1 MEIKISWKKASFG
14 SILSLLTRSFFK
26 TLLEDEGT
34 MENAP
39 AGLVKK
45 RQGYATEP
53 LRQFILFFTPLRTI
67 QILGFI
73 LVFVL
78 ALSFSGARIFRS
90 FDDRFYDQFLKY
102 QPAPKVDPAV
112 VYIGIDRN
120 SLQSIRPFPWP
131 KRYYAAITR
140 ILREW
145 GAKAIVFNL
154 FFTQAADTPE
164 DDQALLEEFKK
175 TPNFYLPVSFES
187 EGFKNYYY
195 VNQSSQV
202 YSAAAHGIGH
212 INYSQDPDNV
222 IRRVYPFVKFN
233 KELVPHLGI
242 RVAYDYLGKPVPS
255 MQQCD
260 FPRDDQNNLLIHWA
274 KRWNASSGYYP
285 FVDVLNSYALASKGK
300 TTPITEKDFKGKICL
315 IGMTASDYK
324 TTPLD
329 SASPGIGALG
339 NIINTLLTGQFI
351 RVVPPRVF
359 AGILFLI
366 AFLSGLVLIP
376 FRSVFSTLSALVIAG
391 LWILVSFAFFS
402 WAGIWTGV
410 AVPLFLVLAYFLIS
424 FAVMKAQE
432 YKERIYFLSL
442 AVRDELTGLF
452 VMRYVNTFLSQAL
465 NFSRTFRKPFAVLLL
480 DIDNF
485 KKFNDEHGSRLADTV
500 LKRIASV
507 ILDSI
512 RTKGRAMPDIA
523 GRYGEDVFIVLL
535 VGYNLATATFGVAER
550 IRKTIERTT
559 FPVGDKNLS
568 VSVSIGV
575 SVLNLDEKNPQKV
588 VERAQEALLKAKAE
602 GKNRTCIL
610 ND

>member
-1 MEIKISWKKASFG
+1 MEK
-14 SILSLLTRSFFK
+14 
-26 TLLEDEGT
+26 
-34 MENAP
+34 AP
-39 AGLVKK
+39 AGLVRK

-53 LRQFILFFTPLRTI
+53 LRQVILFFTPLRTI

-73 LVFVL
+73 LILVVL
-78 ALSFSGARIFRS
+78 LNFSGARIFRS
-90 FDDRFYDQFLKY
+90 LDNYFYDQFLKY
-102 QPAPKVDPAV
+102 QPTPKVDPAV

-131 KRYYAAITR
+131 NRYYAAITR

-154 FFTQAADTPE
+154 FFTQGTDAPE

-175 TPNFYLPVSFES
+175 TEDLYLPISFES

-195 VNQSSQV
+195 VNQSSQI
-202 YSAAAHGIGH
+202 YSERAKGIGH
-212 INYSQDPDNV
+212 INYSLDPDNV
-222 IRRVYPFVKFN
+222 VRRVYPFVKFN
-233 KELVPHLGI
+233 QQLVPHLGI
-242 RVAYDYLGKPVPS
+242 RVAYDFLGKPVPT

-285 FVDVLNSYALASKGK
+285 FVDVLNSYALTSKGK
-300 TTPITEKDFKGKICL
+300 TTPITAEDFKGKICL

-324 TTPLD
+324 VTPVE

-339 NIINTLLTGQFI
+339 NIINTILTRQYI
-351 RVVPPRVF
+351 RVISPKVF
-359 AGILFLI
+359 AGILFGI
-366 AFLSGLVLIP
+366 ALLSALVLIP

-391 LWILVSFAFFS
+391 LWILVSFALFA

-410 AVPLFLVLAYFLIS
+410 VVPLFLIAAYFLIS
-424 FAVMKAQE
+424 FAVVRIQE
-432 YKERIYFLSL
+432 YKEKMYFLSL
-442 AVRDELTGLF
+442 AVRDELTGLY
-452 VMRYVNTFLSQAL
+452 VMRYVNTFLEQAL
-465 NFSRTFRKPFAVLLL
+465 NYSRTFHKPFAVILL
-480 DIDNF
+480 DIDDF
-485 KKFNDEHGSRLADTV
+485 KKFNEEHGAKMADTV
-500 LKRIASV
+500 LKQVALV

-550 IRKTIERTT
+550 IRKTIERAT
-559 FPVGDKNLS
+559 FKSGDKTLS
-568 VSVSIGV
+568 VKVSAGV
-575 SVLNLDEKNPQKV
+575 SVLRLDEKNPQKV
-588 VERAQEALLKAKAE
+588 VERAQDALLKAKAE

-610 ND
+610 NE

>member
-1 MEIKISWKKASFG
+1 MEK
-14 SILSLLTRSFFK
+14 
-26 TLLEDEGT
+26 
-34 MENAP
+34 AP
-39 AGLVKK
+39 AGLVRK

-53 LRQFILFFTPLRTI
+53 FRQLVLFFTPLRTI
-67 QILGFI
+67 QILGFV
-73 LVFVL
+73 LVFALV
-78 ALSFSGARIFRS
+78 LSFSGTPIFRAL
-90 FDDRFYDQFLKY
+90 DNGFYDQFLKY

-195 VNQSSQV
+195 VNQSSQA
-202 YSAAAHGIGH
+202 YSAAARGIGH

-242 RVAYDYLGKPVPS
+242 RVAYDFLGKPVPT

-285 FVDVLNSYALASKGK
+285 FVDVLNSYALASKG
-300 TTPITEKDFKGKICL
+300 TATPITAKDFQGKICL

-324 TTPLD
+324 TTPLE

-339 NIINTLLTGQFI
+339 NIINTLLTGQYI
-351 RVVPPRVF
+351 RVVSPHVF
-359 AGILFLI
+359 AGILLGV
-366 AFLSGLVLIP
+366 AFWAGLVLIP
-376 FRSVFSTLSALVIAG
+376 FRSVFSTLSALAIGG
-391 LWILVSFAFFS
+391 LWILASFALFS

-410 AVPLFLVLAYFLIS
+410 AAPLLLVAVYFLIS
-424 FAVMKAQE
+424 FAIVRIQE
-432 YKERIYFLSL
+432 YKERLYFLSL

-465 NFSRTFRKPFAVLLL
+465 NYSRTFRKPFAVILL
-480 DIDNF
+480 DIDDF
-485 KKFNDEHGSRLADTV
+485 KKFNEEHGCKMADTV
-500 LKRIASV
+500 LKQVAAV
-507 ILDSI
+507 IQDAI

-523 GRYGEDVFIVLL
+523 GRYGEDVFIILL
-535 VGYNLATATFGVAER
+535 VGYSLATATFGVAER
-550 IRKTIERTT
+550 IRRTVERTT
-559 FPVGDKNLS
+559 FPNGDKTLS
-568 VSVSIGV
+568 VKVSAGV
-575 SVLNLDEKNPQKV
+575 SVLSLDEKNPQKV
-588 VERAQEALLKAKAE
+588 VERAQEALLKAKSS
-602 GKNRTCIL
+602 GKNQTCIL

>member
-1 MEIKISWKKASFG
+1 MEK
-14 SILSLLTRSFFK
+14 
-26 TLLEDEGT
+26 
-34 MENAP
+34 MP
-39 AGLVKK
+39 AGLIRK

-53 LRQFILFFTPLRTI
+53 LRQVVLFFTPLRVI

-78 ALSFSGARIFRS
+78 SLSFSGTKVFRS
-90 FDDRFYDQFLKY
+90 FDNYVYDQFLKC
-102 QPAPKVDPAV
+102 QPAPRVDPAV

-154 FFTQAADTPE
+154 FFTQGADTQE

-175 TPNFYLPVSFES
+175 TPNLYLPISFES

-195 VNQSSQV
+195 INQSAQI
-202 YSAAAHGIGH
+202 YSAAARGIVH
-212 INYSQDPDNV
+212 INYSQDSDNV

-242 RVAYDYLGKPVPS
+242 RVAYDYLGVPVPTIER
-255 MQQCD
+255 CD

-285 FVDVLNSYALASKGK
+285 FVDVLNSYALTTKGK
-300 TTPITEKDFKGKICL
+300 VAPITAQDFKGKICL

-324 TTPLD
+324 ITPLEP
-329 SASPGIGALG
+329 ASPGIGVLG
-339 NIINTLLTGQFI
+339 NIINTILTRQYI
-351 RVVPPRVF
+351 RILSPGVS

-366 AFLSGLVLIP
+366 AFLAGLVLIP
-376 FRSVFSTLSALVIAG
+376 FRSVFSLLGALMIAG
-391 LWILVSFAFFS
+391 LWILVSFALFS
-402 WAGIWTGV
+402 WTGIWTGV
-410 AVPLFLVLAYFLIS
+410 ATPLFLIFFFFLIS
-424 FAVMKAQE
+424 FSFVKIQE
-432 YKERIYFLSL
+432 YKERLYFLSL

-465 NFSRTFRKPFAVLLL
+465 TYSRTFRKPFAVILL
-480 DIDNF
+480 DIDDFRKVNETYSF
-485 KKFNDEHGSRLADTV
+485 RSGDEV
-500 LKRIASV
+500 LKKTAEI

-523 GRYGEDVFIVLL
+523 GRYGEEEFIILL
-535 VGYNLATATFGVAER
+535 VGYNLAIATFGVAER
-550 IRKTIERTT
+550 IRKAIESVEFHTSSGQT
-559 FPVGDKNLS
+559 FKVTASAGVAALS
-568 VSVSIGV
+568 PY
-575 SVLNLDEKNPQKV
+575 EKNPQKV
-588 VERAQEALLKAKAE
+588 VDRAQEALLKAKAA
-602 GKNRTCIL
+602 GKNQTCIQS
-610 ND
+610 D